1 MDPSRAGRME
11 GAQGPTHVPS
21 ANEDG
26 DHVRL
31 WLLRMLVLH
40 LLQELTEAFS
50 FLREEGQTHLA
61 EPPPPCTLAS
71 TKMWSA

>member
-1 MDPSRAGRME
+1 MPFADAEAGRWIQAKLVGGR
-11 GAQGPTHVPS
+11 GAKGPTHVPS

-40 LLQELTEAFS
+40 LLQ
-50 FLREEGQTHLA
+50 
-61 EPPPPCTLAS
+61 
-71 TKMWSA
+71 